1 MDPSELLN
9 LLEVQS
15 ALRVKVDEANSA
27 VLNKKKNR
35 NRNRVPIKSNHFFF
49 IIKIS
54 FSRQLNVLRSS

>member
-49 IIKIS
+49 IIKI
-54 FSRQLNVLRSS
+54 